1 MFRSATYIGCF
12 LRIPAII
19 MGLTVLAAGT
29 SVPDSLSSIVVAR
42 SGLASMAVA
51 NSLGSNVF
59 DGVVGL
65 PLPWI
70 IGIVAFQRAIE
81 VSALGLWIYILIDF
95 GILFSLLFMCA
106 VTKFRPGKGVGA
118 LLFVLYGLWTVF
130 GILTGIP
137 EGAPVICLGTRN
149 ETSGAC
155 IDPTLDFYAN
165 TTLVNMTAI
174 NEQGSNK
181 TLQGELAHLFI
192 FY

>member
-95 GILFSLLFMCA
+95 GILFSLLLMCA
-106 VTKFRPGKGVGA
+106 VTKFR
-118 LLFVLYGLWTVF
+118 
-130 GILTGIP
+130 
-137 EGAPVICLGTRN
+137 
-149 ETSGAC
+149 
-155 IDPTLDFYAN
+155 
-165 TTLVNMTAI
+165 
-174 NEQGSNK
+174 
-181 TLQGELAHLFI
+181 
-192 FY
+192 